1 MSLNNEFLARAEKIF
16 VGGVNSPV
24 RSFRRVEGKP
34 IIIKKAKGAFIEDV
48 EGKKYLDLVMSYGP
62 HLFGHYYEPII
73 QNLSKT
79 LEEGLCY
86 GMTSEREI
94 LWGEKMLSFLP
105 PNWKVRALSSGTE
118 ACMTA
123 IRLARGYTEREIV
136 VKCSGH
142 YHGHVDSLLFD
153 AGSGLA
159 TLSEASVP
167 DSAGIPQSLGK
178 LLKIIPFNDVLAL
191 EKVFLDHGHQIA
203 AFIFE
208 PIMGNMGV
216 VLPDENFLKKARE
229 LTQKHKAILILDEV
243 MTGFRVSK
251 NSAWGRFDVCPDLV
265 TFGKIVGG
273 GLPLSALAGKK
284 EILDVL
290 APLGKVYQAGTLSGN
305 PMGVSA
311 GYAML
316 EAIEKNNPY
325 PQLENLGSKLQK
337 TIQDAASKKGIP
349 VSVVRCGSMISA
361 HFRKEKPQNAAD
373 TRDIDYEVFKKYFWS
388 AVKHGVMLPPSP
400 FEAYFLA
407 TVHEQHEDQ
416 LLSSFE
422 KIMGSL

>member
-1 MSLNNEFLARAEKIF
+1 MSVNSDFLARAEKVF

-34 IIIKKAKGAFIEDV
+34 LIIKRAQGAFIEDV

-62 HLFGHYYEPII
+62 HLFGHHYDPI
-73 QNLSKT
+73 LKT
-79 LEEGLCY
+79 LAKSLEEGLCY

-94 LWGEKMLSFLP
+94 QWGEKMLSFLP
-105 PNWKVRALSSGTE
+105 PRWKVRALSSGTE
-118 ACMTA
+118 ACMTS
-123 IRLARGYTEREIV
+123 IRLARGYTGRDVI

-159 TLSEASVP
+159 TLSEESVP
-167 DSAGIPQSLGK
+167 DSAGVPQSLGK
-178 LLKIIPFNDVLAL
+178 LLKIIPFNDVSAL
-191 EKVFLDHGHQIA
+191 EKVFNEFGEQIA

-216 VLPDENFLKKARE
+216 VLPEENFLKKAHE
-229 LTQKHKAILILDEV
+229 LTQKYKALLILDEV
-243 MTGFRVSK
+243 MTGFRVAK
-251 NSAWGRFDVCPDLV
+251 NSAWGRFDLQPDLV

-273 GLPLSALAGKK
+273 GSALSALAGDAK
-284 EILDVL
+284 ILDSL

-305 PMGVSA
+305 PIGVSA
-311 GYAML
+311 GLAML
-316 EAIEKNNPY
+316 EEIDRCDPY
-325 PQLENLGSKLQK
+325 PSLEKLGEKLEK
-337 TIQDAASKKGIP
+337 TLQNVALKKGIQL
-349 VSVVRCGSMISA
+349 SVVRCASMLST
-361 HFRKEKPQNAAD
+361 HFRQEKPRNAAE
-373 TRDIDYEVFKKYFWS
+373 TRDIDYELYKKFFWS

-407 TVHEQHEDQ
+407 TAHCQHEDQ

-422 KIMGSL
+422 KILSDI